1 MPWGSVFC
9 SVLFNQLISVLNDV
23 VGGMLVRTWK
33 DIIMG
38 SLIG

>member
-9 SVLFNQLISVLNDV
+9 SALFNQLISALNDV
-23 VGGMLVRTWK
+23 VMLVRTWK